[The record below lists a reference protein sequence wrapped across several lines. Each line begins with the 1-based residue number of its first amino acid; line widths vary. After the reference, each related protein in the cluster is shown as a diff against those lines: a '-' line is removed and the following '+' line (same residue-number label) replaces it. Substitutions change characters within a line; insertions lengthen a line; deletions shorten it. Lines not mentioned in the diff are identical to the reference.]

1 MLSIL
6 AARWAAPLNEGM
18 MTDTRFSL
26 IIRNLVAKVRI
37 SERNTKGKHVFLFIS
52 ERKCSS
58 TEGQDTFFSL
68 NNLLDTEKK
77 SNFVEN
83 FSE

>member
-1 MLSIL
+1 M
-6 AARWAAPLNEGM
+6 GV
-18 MTDTRFSL
+18 
-26 IIRNLVAKVRI
+26 NLFQYK
-37 SERNTKGKHVFLFIS
+37 TFLFIS